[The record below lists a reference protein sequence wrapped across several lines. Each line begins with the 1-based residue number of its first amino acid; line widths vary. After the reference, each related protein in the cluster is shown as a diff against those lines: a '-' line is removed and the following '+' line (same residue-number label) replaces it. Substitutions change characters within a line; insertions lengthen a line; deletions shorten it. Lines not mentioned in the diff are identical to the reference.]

1 MATAMSFVCWSVCH
15 DLDYHSVLCGMLRC
29 GLGQGPST
37 WTRTVF
43 RHTRFCW
50 RKQLF
55 LGNLALARLLKA
67 LKGLMRS
74 GVRAPRSGSPGSASC
89 SWHSRLFAPESLRS
103 ICTRCVFASSSSS
116 FQQSTLPP
124 PSHSPSGKWT
134 KPLKLPFDAS
144 GSLCRPKRKER
155 ILYREHIVSRARSV
169 K

>member
-1 MATAMSFVCWSVCH
+1 LFSRRISIKSNDHFPIK
-15 DLDYHSVLCGMLRC
+15 HSTHTHR
-29 GLGQGPST
+29 
-37 WTRTVF
+37 
-43 RHTRFCW
+43 TRFSSFCL
-50 RKQLF
+50 RKQRF
-55 LGNLALARLLKA
+55 LGDCACRKAYDMHVSSSSRACRKARLLKA